1 MMGLSSR
8 IKISRLLPMVG
19 RMAGTKSSKFRDRFS
34 SVRFSW
40 CSIAVTIISV
50 SSLLAKLRLCGSLR
64 FSEMLTVGCAFFFLL
79 EVFLSKRWQAE
90 CECRSHGSRY
100 LPD

>member
-50 SSLLAKLRLCGSLR
+50 SSLLAKLRLCGGLGI
-64 FSEMLTVGCAFFFLL
+64 SEMLTVGSAFFLL

-90 CECRSHGSRY
+90 CECRSLGSRY